1 MEGRDRRIHGALG
14 TWLALPPWGSEIP
27 ALPLCSASANSQWQR
42 GQTRLSRKGELKPG
56 YQ

>member
-14 TWLALPPWGSEIP
+14 TWLAFPPWGSEIP